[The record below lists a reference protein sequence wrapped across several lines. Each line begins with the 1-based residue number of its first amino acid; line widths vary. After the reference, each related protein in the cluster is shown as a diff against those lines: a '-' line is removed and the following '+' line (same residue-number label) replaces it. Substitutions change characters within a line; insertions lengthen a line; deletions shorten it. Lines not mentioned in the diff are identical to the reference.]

1 MASIFLVITFWSEP
15 MAEKDNDMKR
25 LVELIP
31 SIQQGMHVCGYLGNG
46 QMAYV
51 FRREEN
57 GHIINVYGYHSDD
70 PSSGILYDPCVLD
83 DPQDHESLLY
93 LDSAYESVWSPCTI
107 PSDLM
112 RQFLLRAD
120 AQEAWFRE
128 NRARINIAFLS
139 SGTNIPNLTTRG
151 SVAKN

>member
-1 MASIFLVITFWSEP
+1 MV
-15 MAEKDNDMKR
+15 EKDNDRKT
-25 LVELIP
+25 LVELI
-31 SIQQGMHVCGYLGNG
+31 SSLQQGRHVCGDLGNG
-46 QMAYV
+46 QVAYV

-57 GHIINVYGYHSDD
+57 GHIINIYGYCPDD

-93 LDSAYESVWSPCTI
+93 PDSAYEPVWSPCTI
-107 PSDLM
+107 PSELM

-128 NRARINIAFLS
+128 NRARIHLAFLKQRYKHS
-139 SGTNIPNLTTRG
+139 ESHNPEQM
-151 SVAKN
+151 